1 MCVCVYERNTPG
13 AQLEL
18 GGLASDIIIQPAKT
32 TRISY
37 SIIPVCR
44 TGECRYH
51 IHTYNIPG
59 TVHNIPRPYYN
70 ITYFTR
76 VKSYIIIVQL
86 VQVDGHCKVVVVGY
100 PTTAVMHIIKN
111 TALLYIH
118 HKHYRPAHRTSA
130 LRGATV

>member
-37 SIIPVCR
+37 STGIIPVCR
-44 TGECRYH
+44 TDT
-51 IHTYNIPG
+51 TYIPG

-86 VQVDGHCKVVVVGY
+86 VPVLVKVDEHYTVIGC
-100 PTTAVMHIIKN
+100 PTTAVMYIIKN
-111 TALLYIH
+111 TALLYIINTAVLH
-118 HKHYRPAHRTSA
+118 I
-130 LRGATV
+130 GAARCYGII

>member
-13 AQLEL
+13 VQLEL

-37 SIIPVCR
+37 SAGIIPVCR
-44 TGECRYH
+44 TDT
-51 IHTYNIPG
+51 TYIPG
-59 TVHNIPRPYYN
+59 TVHKHTTAVLLYN

-86 VQVDGHCKVVVVGY
+86 VQVDGHYTAPVVGC

-111 TALLYIH
+111 TALLYIINTAVLH
-118 HKHYRPAHRTSA
+118 IGAARCYR
-130 LRGATV
+130 TV

>member
-44 TGECRYH
+44 TVQMP
-51 IHTYNIPG
+51 HTCIIPG
-59 TVHNIPRPYYN
+59 TVH
-70 ITYFTR
+70 T
-76 VKSYIIIVQL
+76 
-86 VQVDGHCKVVVVGY
+86 
-100 PTTAVMHIIKN
+100 
-111 TALLYIH
+111 
-118 HKHYRPAHRTSA
+118 
-130 LRGATV
+130 